1 MSTNENRIMRIL
13 DESTD
18 IEEQIQ
24 QYDADIR
31 VKNFI
36 LARLNK
42 RLEHLKELYY
52 QLINETKEAD

>member
-1 MSTNENRIMRIL
+1 MRIL
-13 DESTD
+13 DESAD